1 MRDPIKIIL
10 GESEMAAV
18 IDVFRVFEVGFR
30 SGLLKAEVIGAGADK
45 VWCPGN
51 LPSKKHKY
59 ESKSKYEWPKEML
72 ESIRKSELNR
82 P

>member
-51 LPSKKHKY
+51 LPSKKH
-59 ESKSKYEWPKEML
+59 
-72 ESIRKSELNR
+72 
-82 P
+82 

>member
-30 SGLLKAEVIGAGADK
+30 SGLLKAEVWQG
-45 VWCPGN
+45 VLSWYPGYTSFMAN
-51 LPSKKHKY
+51 PRDCA
-59 ESKSKYEWPKEML
+59 
-72 ESIRKSELNR
+72 SII
-82 P
+82 